1 MQFLIESNTIDLDN
15 VQYAM
20 INAKKEEILSKH
32 KYKIFQGSDGRWK
45 TTVPDKTKK
54 SGRRIIA
61 KSDYNDFINELI
73 AFYDSIEDDNNS
85 INEDACN
92 SVNKRLCTLTDI
104 LPKWLALKEVHT
116 DSGSYIKRI
125 YVDWNKYYKGKDIA
139 NIPVQNMTQ
148 IYLDKWIHQ
157 TIKDYNLTRGQ
168 YYNMSIII
176 RQCLDYCCQ
185 VNILQSNPF
194 RSVKIRKKLFRK
206 VRKPKSKTQVFL
218 VKEQLLLFNEANNS
232 FLRCPKCTTPLMI
245 MFNFFL
251 GLRIGELT
259 ALKWS
264 DIEDN
269 YLYVH
274 RSEIEDVKLDLN
286 TGDVIS
292 SDFKVVEYTKSDAGD
307 RYVYLN
313 SEAKKILRIV
323 KRVNFEYGRYDDG
336 FIFLNMRNGRRTTTD
351 AVSTYLQN
359 LCIRAGIANKSSHKI
374 RKTYISSLFDHN
386 INIDTIRR
394 MAGHE
399 SEKTTLQNYC
409 FDQTDSDDLNVLLE
423 NATTFNKVTVS

>member
-1 MQFLIESNTIDLDN
+1 MDN
-15 VQYAM
+15 VQQAM

-45 TTVPDKTKK
+45 TTVPDETKK

-61 KSDYNDFINELI
+61 KSDYNDFINELV
-73 AFYDSIEDDNNS
+73 AFYDSIEDNNNS
-85 INEDACN
+85 INE
-92 SVNKRLCTLTDI
+92 SLCTLSDI
-104 LPKWLALKEVHT
+104 LPKWLELKEVHT

-148 IYLDKWIHQ
+148 IYLDKWVHQ
-157 TIKDYNLTRGQ
+157 TIKDYNLTRNQ

-185 VNILQSNPF
+185 LNILQSNPF
-194 RSVKIRKKLFRK
+194 RDVKINKKLFRK

-274 RSEIEDVKLDLN
+274 RSEVEDVKLDLN

-292 SDFKVVEYTKSDAGD
+292 TSFKVVEYTKSDAGD

-423 NATTFNKVTVS
+423 NATTFNKITVC

>member
-1 MQFLIESNTIDLDN
+1 MQFLIESNTINLDN
-15 VQYAM
+15 VQQAM

-45 TTVPDKTKK
+45 TTVPDETKK

-61 KSDYNDFINELI
+61 KSDYNDFINELV
-73 AFYDSIEDDNNS
+73 AFYDSIEDNSNS
-85 INEDACN
+85 INE
-92 SVNKRLCTLTDI
+92 SLCTLTDI
-104 LPKWLALKEVHT
+104 LPKWLEFKEVHT

-148 IYLDKWIHQ
+148 IYLDKWVHQ
-157 TIKDYNLTRGQ
+157 TIKDYNLTRKQ

-185 VNILQSNPF
+185 LNILQSNPF
-194 RSVKIRKKLFRK
+194 RDVKINKKLFRK

-274 RSEIEDVKLDLN
+274 RSEIEDVKLDLK

-292 SDFKVVEYTKSDAGD
+292 TSFKVVEYTKSDAGD

-409 FDQTDSDDLNVLLE
+409 FDQTDSDDLNALLE
-423 NATTFNKVTVS
+423 NATTFNKLLCVE

>member
-1 MQFLIESNTIDLDN
+1 
-15 VQYAM
+15 M

-45 TTVPDKTKK
+45 TTVPDETKK

-73 AFYDSIEDDNNS
+73 AFYDSIEDDSNS
-85 INEDACN
+85 INE
-92 SVNKRLCTLTDI
+92 SLCTLTDI
-104 LPKWLALKEVHT
+104 LPKWLELKEVHT

-139 NIPVQNMTQ
+139 NIPVQNMSQ

-157 TIKDYNLTRGQ
+157 TIKYYNLTRSQ

-185 VNILQSNPF
+185 LNILQSNPF
-194 RSVKIRKKLFRK
+194 RDVKINKKLFRK

-259 ALKWS
+259 ALKWT

-274 RSEIEDVKLDLN
+274 RSEVEDVKLDLN

-292 SDFKVVEYTKSDAGD
+292 TSFKVVEYTKSDAGD

-423 NATTFNKVTVS
+423 NATTFNKITIG

>member
-1 MQFLIESNTIDLDN
+1 MQFLIESNTINLDN
-15 VQYAM
+15 VQQAM

-45 TTVPDKTKK
+45 TTVPDETKK

-61 KSDYNDFINELI
+61 KSDYNDFINELV
-73 AFYDSIEDDNNS
+73 AFYDSIEDNNNS
-85 INEDACN
+85 INE
-92 SVNKRLCTLTDI
+92 SLCTLSDI
-104 LPKWLALKEVHT
+104 LPKWLELKEVHT

-148 IYLDKWIHQ
+148 IYLDKWVHQ
-157 TIKDYNLTRGQ
+157 TIKDYNLTRNQ

-176 RQCLDYCCQ
+176 RQCLDYCCKL
-185 VNILQSNPF
+185 NILQSNPF
-194 RSVKIRKKLFRK
+194 RDVKINKKLFRK

-259 ALKWS
+259 ALKWT

-274 RSEIEDVKLDLN
+274 RSEVEDVKLDLN

-292 SDFKVVEYTKSDAGD
+292 TSFKVVEYTKSDAGD

-423 NATTFNKVTVS
+423 NATTFNKITVC

>member
-1 MQFLIESNTIDLDN
+1 
-15 VQYAM
+15 M

-45 TTVPDKTKK
+45 TTVPDETKK

-61 KSDYNDFINELI
+61 KSDYNDFINELV
-73 AFYDSIEDDNNS
+73 AFYDYIEDNNNS
-85 INEDACN
+85 INE
-92 SVNKRLCTLTDI
+92 SLCTLTDI
-104 LPKWLALKEVHT
+104 LPKWLELKEVHT

-148 IYLDKWIHQ
+148 IYLDKWVHQ
-157 TIKDYNLTRGQ
+157 TIKDYNLTRNQ

-185 VNILQSNPF
+185 LNILQSNPF
-194 RSVKIRKKLFRK
+194 RDVKINKKLFRK

-274 RSEIEDVKLDLN
+274 RSEVEDVKLDLN

-292 SDFKVVEYTKSDAGD
+292 TSFKVVEYTKSDAGD

-359 LCIRAGIANKSSHKI
+359 LCIRAGITNKSSHKI

-409 FDQTDSDDLNVLLE
+409 FDQTDSDDLNALLE
-423 NATTFNKVTVS
+423 NATTFNKLLCVE

>member
-1 MQFLIESNTIDLDN
+1 MQFLIESNTINLDN
-15 VQYAM
+15 VQQAM

-45 TTVPDKTKK
+45 TTVPDETKK

-61 KSDYNDFINELI
+61 KSDYNDFINELV
-73 AFYDSIEDDNNS
+73 AFYDSIEDNSNS
-85 INEDACN
+85 INE
-92 SVNKRLCTLTDI
+92 SLCTLTDI
-104 LPKWLALKEVHT
+104 LPKWLELKEVHT

-148 IYLDKWIHQ
+148 IYLDKWVHQ
-157 TIKDYNLTRGQ
+157 TIKDYNLTRNQ

-185 VNILQSNPF
+185 LNILQSNPF
-194 RSVKIRKKLFRK
+194 RDVKINKKLFRK

-259 ALKWS
+259 ALKWT

-274 RSEIEDVKLDLN
+274 RSEVEDVKLDLN

-292 SDFKVVEYTKSDAGD
+292 TSFKVVEYTKSDAGD

-313 SEAKKILRIV
+313 SEAKKILRTV
-323 KRVNFEYGRYDDG
+323 KRVNFEYGRNDDG
-336 FIFLNMRNGRRTTTD
+336 FIFLNMKNGRRTTTD

-409 FDQTDSDDLNVLLE
+409 FDRTDLDDLNVLLE
-423 NATTFNKVTVS
+423 NATTFNKITVC

>member
-1 MQFLIESNTIDLDN
+1 MQFLIESNTINLDN
-15 VQYAM
+15 VQQAM

-45 TTVPDKTKK
+45 TTVSDETKK

-61 KSDYNDFINELI
+61 KSDYNDFINELV
-73 AFYDSIEDDNNS
+73 AFYDSIEDNSNS
-85 INEDACN
+85 INE
-92 SVNKRLCTLTDI
+92 SLCTLTDI
-104 LPKWLALKEVHT
+104 LPKWLEFKEVHT

-148 IYLDKWIHQ
+148 IYLDKWVHQ
-157 TIKDYNLTRGQ
+157 TIKDYNLTRKQ

-185 VNILQSNPF
+185 LNILQSNPF
-194 RSVKIRKKLFRK
+194 RDVKINKKLFRK

-259 ALKWS
+259 ALKWT

-274 RSEIEDVKLDLN
+274 RSEVEDVKLDLN

-292 SDFKVVEYTKSDAGD
+292 TSFKVVEYTKSDAGD

-323 KRVNFEYGRYDDG
+323 KRVNFEYGRNDDG

-409 FDQTDSDDLNVLLE
+409 FDQTDSDDLNALLE
-423 NATTFNKVTVS
+423 NATTFNKITVC

>member
-1 MQFLIESNTIDLDN
+1 MDN
-15 VQYAM
+15 VQQAM

-45 TTVPDKTKK
+45 TTVPDETKK

-61 KSDYNDFINELI
+61 KSDYNDFINELV
-73 AFYDSIEDDNNS
+73 AFYDSIEDNNNS
-85 INEDACN
+85 INE
-92 SVNKRLCTLTDI
+92 SLCTLSDI
-104 LPKWLALKEVHT
+104 LPKWLELKEVHT

-148 IYLDKWIHQ
+148 IYLDKWVHQ
-157 TIKDYNLTRGQ
+157 TIKDYNLTRNQ

-176 RQCLDYCCQ
+176 RQCLDYCCKL
-185 VNILQSNPF
+185 NILQSNPF
-194 RSVKIRKKLFRK
+194 RDVKINKKLFRK

-274 RSEIEDVKLDLN
+274 RSEVEDVKLDLN

-292 SDFKVVEYTKSDAGD
+292 TSFKVVEYTKSDAGD

-423 NATTFNKVTVS
+423 NATTFNKITVC

>member
-1 MQFLIESNTIDLDN
+1 
-15 VQYAM
+15 M

-45 TTVPDKTKK
+45 TTVPDKTRK
-54 SGRRIIA
+54 SGRRSIA
-61 KSDYNDFINELI
+61 KTNYNDLIDELI
-73 AFYDSIEDDNNS
+73 NFYDSIESDE
-85 INEDACN
+85 INKN
-92 SVNKRLCTLTDI
+92 VYTLTLTDI
-104 LPKWLALKEVHT
+104 FPKWLELKEVHT
-116 DSGSYIKRI
+116 NSGSSIKRI

-139 NIPVQNMTQ
+139 SVPIKDMSQ

-157 TIKDYNLTRGQ
+157 IIKDYNLSRQQ
-168 YYNMSIII
+168 YYNMSLII

-185 VNILQSNPF
+185 MNILQSNPF
-194 RSVKIRKKLFRK
+194 RYVIINKKLFRK
-206 VRKPKSKTQVFL
+206 IRKPKSNTQVFK
-218 VKEQLLLFNEANNS
+218 VKEQVLLFNEANRS

-245 MFNFFL
+245 MFNFFM

-259 ALKWS
+259 ALKWE

-274 RSEIEDVKLDLN
+274 RSEIEDIKLDLN
-286 TGDVIS
+286 TGNVIS
-292 SDFKVVEYTKSDAGD
+292 NEFKVVEYTKSDAGD

-313 SEAKKILRIV
+313 SEAKKILKIV
-323 KRVNFEYGRYDDG
+323 KRVNFECERYDQG
-336 FIFLNMRNGRRTTTD
+336 FIFLNMRNGQRTTTD

-409 FDQTDSDDLNVLLE
+409 FDRTDLDDLNVLLE
-423 NATTFNKVTVS
+423 NATTSNKLAVLNV

>member
-1 MQFLIESNTIDLDN
+1 MQFLIESNTINLDN
-15 VQYAM
+15 VQQAM

-61 KSDYNDFINELI
+61 KSDYNDFINELV
-73 AFYDSIEDDNNS
+73 AFYDYIEDNNNS
-85 INEDACN
+85 INE
-92 SVNKRLCTLTDI
+92 SLCTLTDI
-104 LPKWLALKEVHT
+104 LPKWLELKEVHT

-148 IYLDKWIHQ
+148 IYLDKWVHQ
-157 TIKDYNLTRGQ
+157 TIKDYNLTRNQ

-185 VNILQSNPF
+185 LNILQSNPF
-194 RSVKIRKKLFRK
+194 RDVKINKKLFRK

-274 RSEIEDVKLDLN
+274 RSEVEDVKLDLN

-292 SDFKVVEYTKSDAGD
+292 TSFKVVEYTKSDAGD

-423 NATTFNKVTVS
+423 NATTFNKITVC

>member
-1 MQFLIESNTIDLDN
+1 MDN
-15 VQYAM
+15 VQQAM

-45 TTVPDKTKK
+45 TTVPDETKK

-61 KSDYNDFINELI
+61 KSDYNDFINELV
-73 AFYDSIEDDNNS
+73 AFYDYIEDNNNS
-85 INEDACN
+85 INE
-92 SVNKRLCTLTDI
+92 SLCTLTDI
-104 LPKWLALKEVHT
+104 LPKWLELKEVHT

-148 IYLDKWIHQ
+148 IYLDKWVHQ
-157 TIKDYNLTRGQ
+157 TIKDYNLTRNQ

-185 VNILQSNPF
+185 LNILQSNPF
-194 RSVKIRKKLFRK
+194 RDVKINKKLFRK

-274 RSEIEDVKLDLN
+274 RSEVEDVKLDLN

-292 SDFKVVEYTKSDAGD
+292 TSFKVVEYTKSDAGD

-423 NATTFNKVTVS
+423 NATTFNKITVC

>member
-1 MQFLIESNTIDLDN
+1 MQFLIESNTINLDN
-15 VQYAM
+15 VQQAM

-45 TTVPDKTKK
+45 TTVPDETKK

-61 KSDYNDFINELI
+61 KSDYNDFINELV
-73 AFYDSIEDDNNS
+73 AFYDSIEDNSNS
-85 INEDACN
+85 INE
-92 SVNKRLCTLTDI
+92 SLCTLTDI
-104 LPKWLALKEVHT
+104 LPKWLEFKEVHT

-148 IYLDKWIHQ
+148 IYLDKWVHQ
-157 TIKDYNLTRGQ
+157 TIKDYNLTRKQ

-185 VNILQSNPF
+185 LNILQSNPF
-194 RSVKIRKKLFRK
+194 RDVKINKKLFRK

-274 RSEIEDVKLDLN
+274 RSEIEDVKLDLK

-292 SDFKVVEYTKSDAGD
+292 TSFKVVEYTKSDAGD

-323 KRVNFEYGRYDDG
+323 KRVNFEYGRNDDG
-336 FIFLNMRNGRRTTTD
+336 FIFLNMKNGRRTTTD
-351 AVSTYLQN
+351 AVSTYLKN

-409 FDQTDSDDLNVLLE
+409 FDQTDSDDLNALLE
-423 NATTFNKVTVS
+423 NATTFNKLLCVE

>member
-1 MQFLIESNTIDLDN
+1 MDN
-15 VQYAM
+15 VQQAM

-45 TTVPDKTKK
+45 TTVPDETKK

-61 KSDYNDFINELI
+61 KSDYNDFINELV
-73 AFYDSIEDDNNS
+73 AFYDYIEDNNNS
-85 INEDACN
+85 INE
-92 SVNKRLCTLTDI
+92 SLCTLTDI
-104 LPKWLALKEVHT
+104 LPKWLELKEVHT

-148 IYLDKWIHQ
+148 IYLDKWVHQ
-157 TIKDYNLTRGQ
+157 TIKDYNLTRNQ

-185 VNILQSNPF
+185 LNILQSNPF
-194 RSVKIRKKLFRK
+194 RDVKINKKLFRK

-274 RSEIEDVKLDLN
+274 RSEVEDVKLDLN

-292 SDFKVVEYTKSDAGD
+292 TSFKVVEYTKSDAGD

-359 LCIRAGIANKSSHKI
+359 LCIRAGITNKSSHKI

-409 FDQTDSDDLNVLLE
+409 FDQTDSDDLNALLE
-423 NATTFNKVTVS
+423 NATTFNKLLCVE

>member
-15 VQYAM
+15 VRNAM
-20 INAKKEEILSKH
+20 MNAKKEEVLSKH
-32 KYKIFQGSDGRWK
+32 KYKIFKGSDGRWK
-45 TTVPDKTKK
+45 TTVSDKTKK
-54 SGRRIIA
+54 SGRRTIA
-61 KSDYNDFINELI
+61 KSNYGDLIDELI
-73 AFYDSIEDDNNS
+73 HFYDSNGPDD
-85 INEDACN
+85 INET
-92 SVNKRLCTLTDI
+92 LCTLTDI
-104 LPKWLALKEVHT
+104 FPKWLEIKEVHT
-116 DSGSYIKRI
+116 NSGSSIKRI

-139 NIPVQNMTQ
+139 NIPIKNMSE

-157 TIKDYNLTRGQ
+157 VIKDYNLTRKQ
-168 YYNMSIII
+168 YYNMSLII

-185 VNILQSNPF
+185 LNILQSNPF
-194 RSVKIRKKLFRK
+194 RLVKINKKLLRK

-218 VKEQLLLFNEANNS
+218 VKEQMLLFNEANRS

-245 MFNFFL
+245 MFNFFI

-259 ALKWS
+259 ALKWE
-264 DIEDN
+264 DIEGN
-269 YLYVH
+269 YLYIH
-274 RSEIEDVKLDLN
+274 RSEIEDVKLDLK
-286 TGDVIS
+286 TGDVVS
-292 SDFKVVEYTKSDAGD
+292 NEFKVVEYTKSDAGD

-313 SEAKKILRIV
+313 SEAKKILKIV
-323 KRVNFEYGRYDDG
+323 KRVNFEYERYDQG
-336 FIFLNMRNGRRTTTD
+336 FIFLNMKNGKRTTTD

-399 SEKTTLQNYC
+399 SEKTTLRNYC
-409 FDQTDSDDLNVLLE
+409 FDRTDSNDLDVLLE
-423 NATTFNKVTVS
+423 DATTSNNLTVLNV

>member
-1 MQFLIESNTIDLDN
+1 MQFLIESNTINLDN
-15 VQYAM
+15 VQQAM

-45 TTVPDKTKK
+45 TTVPDETKK

-61 KSDYNDFINELI
+61 KSDYNDFINELV
-73 AFYDSIEDDNNS
+73 AFYDSIEDNSNS
-85 INEDACN
+85 INE
-92 SVNKRLCTLTDI
+92 SLCTLTDI
-104 LPKWLALKEVHT
+104 LPKWLELKEVHT

-148 IYLDKWIHQ
+148 IYLDKWVHQ
-157 TIKDYNLTRGQ
+157 TIKDYNLTRNQ

-185 VNILQSNPF
+185 LNILQSNPF
-194 RSVKIRKKLFRK
+194 RDVKINKKLFRK

-259 ALKWS
+259 ALKWT

-274 RSEIEDVKLDLN
+274 RSEVEDVKLDLN

-292 SDFKVVEYTKSDAGD
+292 TSFKVVEYTKSDAGD

-323 KRVNFEYGRYDDG
+323 KRVNFEYGRNDDG
-336 FIFLNMRNGRRTTTD
+336 FIFLNMKNGRRTTTD

-409 FDQTDSDDLNVLLE
+409 FDQTDSDDLNALLE
-423 NATTFNKVTVS
+423 NATTFNKITVY

>member
-1 MQFLIESNTIDLDN
+1 
-15 VQYAM
+15 M

-45 TTVPDKTKK
+45 TTVPDETKK

-61 KSDYNDFINELI
+61 KSDYNDFINELV
-73 AFYDSIEDDNNS
+73 AFYDSIEDNS
-85 INEDACN
+85 N
-92 SVNKRLCTLTDI
+92 SVNESLCTLTDI
-104 LPKWLALKEVHT
+104 LPKWLELKEVHT

-148 IYLDKWIHQ
+148 IYLDKWVHQ
-157 TIKDYNLTRGQ
+157 TIKDYNLTRKQ

-185 VNILQSNPF
+185 LNILQSNPF
-194 RSVKIRKKLFRK
+194 RDVKINKKLFRK

-259 ALKWS
+259 ALKWT

-274 RSEIEDVKLDLN
+274 RSEVEDVKLDLN

-292 SDFKVVEYTKSDAGD
+292 TSFKVVEYTKSDAGD

-323 KRVNFEYGRYDDG
+323 KRVNFEYGRNDDG
-336 FIFLNMRNGRRTTTD
+336 FIFLNMKNGRRTTTD

-409 FDQTDSDDLNVLLE
+409 FDQTDSDDLNALLE
-423 NATTFNKVTVS
+423 NATTFNKITVC

>member
-1 MQFLIESNTIDLDN
+1 
-15 VQYAM
+15 M

-45 TTVPDKTKK
+45 TTVSDETKK

-61 KSDYNDFINELI
+61 KSDYNDFINELV
-73 AFYDSIEDDNNS
+73 AFYDSIEDNSNS
-85 INEDACN
+85 INE
-92 SVNKRLCTLTDI
+92 SLCTLTDI
-104 LPKWLALKEVHT
+104 LPKWLEFKEVHT

-148 IYLDKWIHQ
+148 IYLDKWVHQ
-157 TIKDYNLTRGQ
+157 TIKDYNLTRKQ

-185 VNILQSNPF
+185 LNILQSNPF
-194 RSVKIRKKLFRK
+194 RDVKINKKLFRK

-259 ALKWS
+259 ALKWT

-274 RSEIEDVKLDLN
+274 RSEVEDVKLDLN

-292 SDFKVVEYTKSDAGD
+292 TSFKVVEYTKSDAGD

-323 KRVNFEYGRYDDG
+323 KRVNFEYGRNDDG

-409 FDQTDSDDLNVLLE
+409 FDQTDSDDLNALLE
-423 NATTFNKVTVS
+423 NATTFNKITVC

>member
-1 MQFLIESNTIDLDN
+1 
-15 VQYAM
+15 M

-45 TTVPDKTKK
+45 TTVPDETKK

-61 KSDYNDFINELI
+61 KSDYNDFINELV
-73 AFYDSIEDDNNS
+73 AFYDSIEDNNNS
-85 INEDACN
+85 INE
-92 SVNKRLCTLTDI
+92 SLCTLSDI
-104 LPKWLALKEVHT
+104 LPKWLELKEVHT

-148 IYLDKWIHQ
+148 IYLDKWVHQ
-157 TIKDYNLTRGQ
+157 TIKDYNLTRNQ

-176 RQCLDYCCQ
+176 RQCLDYCCKL
-185 VNILQSNPF
+185 NILQSNPF
-194 RSVKIRKKLFRK
+194 RDVKINKKLFRK

-259 ALKWS
+259 ALKWT

-274 RSEIEDVKLDLN
+274 RSEVEDVKLDLN

-292 SDFKVVEYTKSDAGD
+292 TSFKVVEYTKSDAGD

-423 NATTFNKVTVS
+423 NATTFNKITVC